1 MKKIIIIVSII
12 LIALM
17 IHYQSDDISSLK
29 SQIENLK
36 SEKIKLETTL
46 KEVRYENFKL
56 EVQVHELQE
65 RKLAKNKFMA
75 KVTAYSPLDDR
86 NGINSSG
93 NPRITATGML
103 VSRGVVAVDP
113 RKIPYGTKLKI
124 EGFDRTF
131 IAGDTGGAL
140 RNYDGY
146 AVDIFHLTYES
157 AISFGVQ
164 YLEVTIIE
172 EVDNK

>member
-1 MKKIIIIVSII
+1 MKRIIIIISII

-17 IHYQSDDISSLK
+17 IHYQSDETSSLR
-29 SQIENLK
+29 SQVENLK
-36 SEKIKLETTL
+36 SENIKIETML
-46 KEVRYENFKL
+46 KEKEYENFKL

-65 RKLAKNKFMA
+65 RKLAKNTFMA

-93 NPRITATGML
+93 NPRVTATGML

-124 EGFDRTF
+124 EGFDRIF

-146 AVDIFHLTYES
+146 AIDLFHHSYDEALK
-157 AISFGVQ
+157 FGVQ

-172 EVDNK
+172 ENDK